1 MIYIHDKRGAS
12 LKEEKHMTRFEKELS
27 GALGA
32 YWKKEAEKELE
43 RVSQDIKDGNI
54 TIDENGVARNCKGRA
69 LQSDMLEKVLMV
81 SDTVNVEATRA
92 ARDEETAKVIEAYR
106 ASYTGPSEEELFEMR
121 AAFGTGT
128 TVVDVL
134 TGKKIKL

>member
-1 MIYIHDKRGAS
+1 
-12 LKEEKHMTRFEKELS
+12 MTRFEKELS

-43 RVSQDIKDGNI
+43 RVKKDLKEGKI
-54 TIDENGVARNCKGRA
+54 TIDENGIARNCIERT
-69 LQSDMLEKVLMV
+69 LHDDMLEKVAMV
-81 SDTVNVEATRA
+81 SDKVNVEATRA

-106 ASYTGPSEEELFEMR
+106 ASYTGPSEEEMFEMR

-128 TVVDVL
+128 KVVDIF

>member
-1 MIYIHDKRGAS
+1 
-12 LKEEKHMTRFEKELS
+12 MTRFEKELS

-43 RVSQDIKDGNI
+43 RVKKDIEEGKI
-54 TIDENGVARNCKGRA
+54 TIDENGIAKNCIGRT
-69 LQSDMLEKVLMV
+69 LHDDMLEKVAMV
-81 SDTVNVEATRA
+81 SDKVNVEATRA

-106 ASYTGPSEEELFEMR
+106 ASYTGPSEEEMFEMR
-121 AAFGTGT
+121 AAYGKGT
-128 TVVDVL
+128 TVVDIF

>member
-1 MIYIHDKRGAS
+1 
-12 LKEEKHMTRFEKELS
+12 MTRFEKELS

-32 YWKKEAEKELE
+32 YWKKEAEKELA
-43 RVSQDIKDGNI
+43 RVEKDLEEGRI
-54 TIDENGVARNCKGRA
+54 TIDENGIARNCIARI
-69 LQSDMLEKVLMV
+69 LHDDMLEKVAMV
-81 SDTVNVEATRA
+81 SDKVNVEATRD

-106 ASYTGPSEEELFEMR
+106 ASCTGPREEEMFEMR

-128 TVVDVL
+128 TVVDIF

>member
-1 MIYIHDKRGAS
+1 
-12 LKEEKHMTRFEKELS
+12 MTRFEKELS

-32 YWKKEAEKELE
+32 YWKKEAKKELE
-43 RVSQDIKDGNI
+43 RVKKDLDEGKI
-54 TIDENGVARNCKGRA
+54 TIDENGIARNCIGRT
-69 LQSDMLEKVLMV
+69 LHDDMLEKVAKV
-81 SDTVNVEATRA
+81 SRKVNVEATRA

-106 ASYTGPSEEELFEMR
+106 ASYTGPSEEDLFEMK

-128 TVVDVL
+128 TVVDIF

>member
-1 MIYIHDKRGAS
+1 
-12 LKEEKHMTRFEKELS
+12 MTRFEKELS

-32 YWKKEAEKELE
+32 YWKKEAEKELAKVKE
-43 RVSQDIKDGNI
+43 DLENGNI
-54 TIDENGVARNCKGRA
+54 TIDEQGIARNCIGRV
-69 LQSDMLEKVLMV
+69 LQNDMMEKVAMV
-81 SDTVNVEATRA
+81 SDKVNIEATRA

-106 ASYTGPSEEELFEMR
+106 ASCTGPREEEMFEMR

-128 TVVDVL
+128 TVVDIF

>member
-1 MIYIHDKRGAS
+1 
-12 LKEEKHMTRFEKELS
+12 MTRFEKELS

-32 YWKKEAEKELE
+32 YWKKEAEKELA
-43 RVSQDIKDGNI
+43 RVKADIDEGKI
-54 TIDENGVARNCKGRA
+54 TIDENGIAKNCIARI
-69 LQSDMLEKVLMV
+69 LHDDMLEKVAKV
-81 SDTVNVEATRA
+81 SDKVNIEATRA

-106 ASYTGPSEEELFEMR
+106 ASYTGPSEEEMFEMR

-128 TVVDVL
+128 KVVDIF

>member
-1 MIYIHDKRGAS
+1 
-12 LKEEKHMTRFEKELS
+12 MTRFEKELS

-43 RVSQDIKDGNI
+43 RVSQDIKDGKI

-69 LQSDMLEKVLMV
+69 LQNDMLEKVLMV
-81 SDTVNVEATRA
+81 SDLVNAEATREA
-92 ARDEETAKVIEAYR
+92 CQDETMKAIEAYM
-106 ASYTGPSEEELFEMR
+106 ANYTGPSEEELFEMR

-134 TGKKIKL
+134 SGKKIKL

>member
-1 MIYIHDKRGAS
+1 
-12 LKEEKHMTRFEKELS
+12 MTRFEKELS

-32 YWKKEAEKELE
+32 YWKQEAEKELA
-43 RVSQDIKDGNI
+43 RVKKDLKEGRI
-54 TIDENGVARNCKGRA
+54 TIDEKGIARNDLGRT
-69 LQSDMLEKVLMV
+69 LHDDMLEKVAMV
-81 SDTVNVEATRA
+81 SDKVNVEATRA

-106 ASYTGPSEEELFEMR
+106 AYYTGPSEEEMFEMR

-128 TVVDVL
+128 TVVDIF